1 MFVVSIEFLHIAE
14 KMSGSLSL
22 EMLASLFTQ
31 YSELH
36 RSFYLSPSELEEEEG
51 DGVLSKEKV
60 QPCDLPEEEES
71 SEAEL
76 FYLHTPLIPASAQE
90 VKPVVTT
97 TPFQQEPMRFEFLGQ
112 VLNIHEY
119 SLQTIATAPTNIPL
133 PQKMEKAEKWKAILD
148 GLNVLL
154 YRSNPGSLNSLEK
167 LIELVIKNVVPLLK
181 FLIEHEILL
190 VLKGFSLG
198 KIPWNKVLQT
208 ILASINYGLGSL
220 ASKLKLTLYVMEAV
234 QNDKGRDDRMLEIL
248 QDREGGKIFTN
259 DTGKDR
265 AEHWFEYVSY
275 TQMTIRMTNPGHLK
289 IEDLISRF
297 RDLNPSQV
305 KTARLDEVDD
315 DAFINRL
322 VAPNDF
328 PRLKFK
334 IDHGRVQI
342 AEHVY

>member
-1 MFVVSIEFLHIAE
+1 
-14 KMSGSLSL
+14 
-22 EMLASLFTQ
+22 
-31 YSELH
+31 
-36 RSFYLSPSELEEEEG
+36 
-51 DGVLSKEKV
+51 
-60 QPCDLPEEEES
+60 
-71 SEAEL
+71 
-76 FYLHTPLIPASAQE
+76 
-90 VKPVVTT
+90 
-97 TPFQQEPMRFEFLGQ
+97 
-112 VLNIHEY
+112 
-119 SLQTIATAPTNIPL
+119 
-133 PQKMEKAEKWKAILD
+133 MEKAKKWKAIID
-148 GLNVLL
+148 GLNVLFF
-154 YRSNPGSLNSLEK
+154 RSNPGSLNSLEK
-167 LIELVIKNVVPLLK
+167 LIEPVIKNLVPLLK

-198 KIPWNKVLQT
+198 KTPWNKVLQT

-248 QDREGGKIFTN
+248 QDQLKNSGQEGIIITN
-259 DTGKDR
+259 DKGRDR
-265 AEHWFEYVSY
+265 ATHWFEPVSY

-328 PRLKFK
+328 PRLKFE
-334 IDHGRVQI
+334 IDHEQVRI